1 MDALLT
7 RLRLLLPGQQPEDSL
22 LQELLTA
29 SEAFMLNYTG
39 RKALPPELL
48 SAQLQLA
55 VQLYNRLGSE
65 GEQARREGALSLRFQ
80 SFPDGLLAQLR
91 AWRLAKAGGP

>member
-1 MDALLT
+1 MGGLLE
-7 RLRLLLPGQQPEDSL
+7 RLKLLLPGQQAEDAL
-22 LQELLTA
+22 LLEILGA
-29 SEAFMLNYTG
+29 AEAFMLNYTG
-39 RKALPPELL
+39 RSSLPAALH

-65 GEQARREGALSLRFQ
+65 GERARREGALSLQFEA
-80 SFPDGLLAQLR
+80 FPPGLLSQLK

>member
-1 MDALLT
+1 MAGLLT
-7 RLRLLLPGQQPEDSL
+7 RLRLLLPGQAPEDAL
-22 LQELLTA
+22 LQELLATA
-29 SEAFMLNYTG
+29 EAFMLNYTG
-39 RKALPPELL
+39 RRTLPEALH

-65 GEQARREGALSLRFQ
+65 GEQARREGALSLRFEA
-80 SFPDGLLAQLR
+80 FPAGLLSQLK